1 VGSKVG
7 DSSAVGKLAAGLD
20 CLGVEAADGRGD
32 GRGVARG
39 AGAEVG
45 LGVGFGVGFGVGLGV
60 GIGVGSGVGGG
71 VGALTLTVDG
81 LTFVRVTDL
90 TPAPDPLVAVNRYPH
105 RPAGSLREV
114 E

>member
-7 DSSAVGKLAAGLD
+7 DSSGDGELAAGLD
-20 CLGVEAADGRGD
+20 GLAVGAADGRGD
-32 GRGVARG
+32 GLCVGRG
-39 AGAEVG
+39 AGAEVGLAVGFGVG
-45 LGVGFGVGFGVGLGV
+45 LGVGFGVGC
-60 GIGVGSGVGGG
+60 GVGGG

-90 TPAPDPLVAVNRYPH
+90 TPAPDPLVAINRYPH